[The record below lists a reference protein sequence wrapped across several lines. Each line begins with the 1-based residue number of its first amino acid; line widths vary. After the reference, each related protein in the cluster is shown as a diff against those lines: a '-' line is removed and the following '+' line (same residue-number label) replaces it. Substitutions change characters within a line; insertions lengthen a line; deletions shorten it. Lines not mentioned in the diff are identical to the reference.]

1 MEITVGERKIS
12 IRHNG
17 HVISIIWY
25 GQYSSYFVVCIDD
38 VNIPMYGSSKIY
50 KRIITPLV
58 NMLANGVIND
68 DILDCLRLITSAYRD
83 VRTYTKYVEALAD
96 IGPNIKKWI
105 GRRAGAYLRRRAD
118 LIYKDGPK
126 KLLAFL
132 CKNGWIVVDTS
143 YGYVYACVK
152 KDGRYSLVKFDYEPI
167 VLADILPLLKHD
179 LTSIERIRS
188 KIEDKFYDCDDYWL
202 IKQIV
207 ELIPKEWWRP
217 LDIEAL
223 VLEHELRQ
231 LA

>member
-1 MEITVGERKIS
+1 MEIIVDEQKIS
-12 IRHNG
+12 IKRND

-25 GQYSSYFVVCIDD
+25 GRYFVVYIDD
-38 VNIPMYGSSKIY
+38 VHMPLYGSSKIY

-58 NMLANGVIND
+58 NGVVSD
-68 DILDCLRLITSAYRD
+68 DILDCLRLIKSAYRD
-83 VRTYTKYVEALAD
+83 VRTYTKYVEVLAD

-105 GRRAGAYLRRRAD
+105 GKRAGAYLRHQAD
-118 LIYKDGPK
+118 LIYKDASR

-143 YGYVYACVK
+143 YGYAYACVR

-167 VLADILPLLKHD
+167 ILADLLPELKHD
-179 LTSIERIRS
+179 LTIIERIRN
-188 KIEDKFYDCDDYWL
+188 KLKDEFYDCDDRWL

-223 VLEHELRQ
+223 ILEHQLKQ